1 MHPIS
6 NPIGP
11 VGPVANCLNPY
22 PEKSGFRI
30 RKIRKSGFFESCR
43 ARYGLSI
50 RTFDAKMIF
59 AGKISDR
66 HNQRK
71 IGGPILKQ
79 RRSISNS
86 QQVHLTFHLQCFFAI
101 HRLSLNWY
109 ESNFEEIFLEVPHS
123 VLVIREPLEPYNL
136 ICSPQKC
143 Q

>member
-1 MHPIS
+1 MGHNSVPMLPIS

-50 RTFDAKMIF
+50 RTYDAKMIF

-71 IGGPILKQ
+71 IGGPILKR
-79 RRSISNS
+79 RRSIGK
-86 QQVHLTFHLQCFFAI
+86 A
-101 HRLSLNWY
+101 SL
-109 ESNFEEIFLEVPHS
+109 
-123 VLVIREPLEPYNL
+123 YNPKNNPGKHDY
-136 ICSPQKC
+136 S
-143 Q
+143 